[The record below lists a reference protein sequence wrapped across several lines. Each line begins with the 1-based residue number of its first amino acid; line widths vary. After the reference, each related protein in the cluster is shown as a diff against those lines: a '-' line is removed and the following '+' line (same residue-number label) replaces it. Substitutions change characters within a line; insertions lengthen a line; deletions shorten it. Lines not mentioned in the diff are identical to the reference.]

1 MTDKK
6 TLMEMVRKIGGVQQ
20 LKEGGRMA
28 EVDSILRDVAS
39 GDVNVR
45 TLMSNPKTP
54 EEKAA
59 VAYLKKD
66 CEKIAKE
73 KGLDC
78 DDDAVIKAVRSKMR
92 DQYTNESVRAHS
104 KDVLEAL
111 RAAGMHEAV
120 RVAGKVGGP
129 YAKTMRYHNDGT
141 EQDPEKQAHRDAT
154 ARMVKQDRARGVR
167 VAPNSSSDV
176 ATDAHGR
183 TTDGYSRYDD
193 SRFGRQ
199 LKRRLPEEVSTAMRQ
214 AGIQLNERWDDD
226 GYDDDEDRD
235 VKIAMSDKRQQ
246 AFEKR
251 AKKVVG
257 KVDPDKDISKMAK
270 NNSKKDDDEEEK
282 PAAKAAPA
290 NKAAPAE
297 KKPAPAAEKKEDAP
311 AKPARGSFT
320 AIVKPMLARG
330 ASTADIR
337 AALTKAGVSTN
348 HLHSRLHGLR
358 KGLKEGFVLVHPH
371 MPSFVL
377 AENLM
382 MNQYQWIS
390 EKDDATSLQ
399 PMLFASEAEAQ
410 RVIKYMVD
418 FKNQQAVLTK
428 VQLGD

>member
-1 MTDKK
+1 MSDKK
-6 TLMEMVRKIGGVQQ
+6 TLMEMVRKVGGVQQ
-20 LKEGGRMA
+20 VKEGRMG
-28 EVDSILRDVAS
+28 EVDAVMRDIVSGELDAYQVVSKPQSPEQQAASRFLQAEIDQVARDRRLHPDDDFEQILDIVCDNLRAQY
-39 GDVNVR
+39 
-45 TLMSNPKTP
+45 
-54 EEKAA
+54 AA
-59 VAYLKKD
+59 ESAKPSKEVMEAM
-66 CEKIAKE
+66 KIA
-73 KGLDC
+73 GLPISERWG
-78 DDDAVIKAVRSKMR
+78 DDD
-92 DQYTNESVRAHS
+92 
-104 KDVLEAL
+104 
-111 RAAGMHEAV
+111 
-120 RVAGKVGGP
+120 
-129 YAKTMRYHNDGT
+129 
-141 EQDPEKQAHRDAT
+141 
-154 ARMVKQDRARGVR
+154 
-167 VAPNSSSDV
+167 
-176 ATDAHGR
+176 
-183 TTDGYSRYDD
+183 
-193 SRFGRQ
+193 
-199 LKRRLPEEVSTAMRQ
+199 
-214 AGIQLNERWDDD
+214 
-226 GYDDDEDRD
+226 YDDDEDRD

-377 AENLM
+377 AENQM

-410 RVIKYMVD
+410 KVIKYMVE

>member
-1 MTDKK
+1 MSDKK

-20 LKEGGRMA
+20 VKESRMG
-28 EVDSILRDVAS
+28 EVDMVMQDIAS
-39 GDVNVR
+39 GELDAYQVM
-45 TLMSNPKTP
+45 TNPQSP
-54 EEKAA
+54 EEQAA
-59 VAYLKKD
+59 SRFLQAEYDQVARDHRLHP
-66 CEKIAKE
+66 
-73 KGLDC
+73 
-78 DDDAVIKAVRSKMR
+78 DDDFEQILDIVCDNLCAQYAAESAKPSKEVM
-92 DQYTNESVRAHS
+92 
-104 KDVLEAL
+104 EAMKV
-111 RAAGMHEAV
+111 AGIDEAV
-120 RVAGKVGGP
+120 RLMGRTSHNEDQV
-129 YAKTMRYHNDGT
+129 RYPKGHP
-141 EQDPEKQAHRDAT
+141 DPRSQAHRDKT
-154 ARMVKQDRARGVR
+154 AAMAKKIRKDGRDLRQDSSVKVDPSDRH
-167 VAPNSSSDV
+167 VAAPSV
-176 ATDAHGR
+176 MK
-183 TTDGYSRYDD
+183 YKSRHVTREMADM
-193 SRFGRQ
+193 
-199 LKRRLPEEVSTAMRQ
+199 LKI
-214 AGIQLNERWDDD
+214 AGIPLAERWSDDD
-226 GYDDDEDRD
+226 YDDDEDRD

-282 PAAKAAPA
+282 PAAKAVPA
-290 NKAAPAE
+290 KKAAPAE

-410 RVIKYMVD
+410 KVIKYMVD